1 MKKPPRHIL
10 PAALLISAALH
21 LLAFGSLLVY
31 LGAPIFSDRA
41 GEGDSAAVHIEIG
54 LVPAAEGV
62 PEPPPPPEPIPRPEA
77 PVIEESQVEPA
88 LDVPPEPVEIQ
99 DPEPEEKV
107 PPPPEAA
114 PAEAG
119 RAGREEVTAG
129 GADDE
134 YLRRVR
140 RRIEEA
146 TYYPRRARLSRLEGR
161 VRVGFSIA
169 PGGEIRRPELLEPSP
184 HGLFNRTALDI
195 LNRSGPFPPP
205 VPGIE
210 GKPISVSISFESTY

>member
-1 MKKPPRHIL
+1 MKKNPRHIL

-21 LLAFGSLLVY
+21 LVAFGSLLVY
-31 LGAPIFSDRA
+31 LGTSNFSDRA
-41 GEGDSAAVHIEIG
+41 GEGDSPAVFIEIG
-54 LVPAAEGV
+54 LVPAADRA
-62 PEPPPPPEPIPRPEA
+62 PEPAPPPEPDPQPES
-77 PVIEESQVEPA
+77 PVVAESEVELA
-88 LDVPPEPVEIQ
+88 LDIPPEPVEIR
-99 DPEPEEKV
+99 DPEPEEMV
-107 PPPPEAA
+107 PPPPETA
-114 PAEAG
+114 PAETG

-129 GADDE
+129 GVDDE

-161 VRVGFSIA
+161 VRIGFSIA

-184 HGLFNRTALDI
+184 HALFNRTALDI

-205 VPGIE
+205 APGIE
-210 GKPISVSISFESTY
+210 GRPISVSISFESTY